1 MGLFE
6 EAEKIPSIDELS
18 SFTETE
24 LLNQEIDGLCWELYN
39 YDSVTVYGESIY
51 TYSKER
57 LEEILN
63 DLKEKINLDKK
74 IEHTTKGQYK
84 LKELW
89 RKAWNSVVFEQ
100 PEMCDF
106 YFYVLMGQLFFP
118 YFKIF
123 RKGDEDDLRIH
134 SVVIGGS
141 GTGKTQANNFLAG
154 IIQEIKKTEYTDP
167 ETGDIKIKNYTVSSP
182 TKFTDASLVGNL
194 DSDLYKEQKRRRI
207 NEDDDRYIAPIQKG
221 LLQLG
226 EIVVFDEAESV
237 LEPGRF
243 GQESQRILRNAM
255 NKYGSKYNL
264 LSNDALGSK
273 GLVRFHCSAS
283 IMLTSY
289 PLKKFDETFKTGGLL
304 QRCVILILPPDPEK
318 QQEVTDMMFD
328 AVPTTEQEGIDYE
341 VEHTKDVDKLIS
353 ALNELLEKIKRE
365 TKIQYWI
372 EETYD
377 RKKDERKKLIHS
389 RKAVKLYKKYSR
401 EIKTIL
407 PMTNLQDQEDF
418 NSIMS
423 RINLIQLKSS
433 AINFLC
439 AKFFDNRKSDK
450 VLSVD
455 VDEAF
460 KTLIKPAALSS
471 AEHIKM
477 GSKETKLDQQRLI
490 QALRKILIKPMKKGE
505 LVDQMIDEIGYG
517 KNRVISILKQ
527 LKEAGYYEEQK
538 DVSDNKT
545 VICTITKKYKMF

>member
-6 EAEKIPSIDELS
+6 EAEKIPSIDELA
-18 SFTETE
+18 SFTDTE

-39 YDSVTVYGESIY
+39 YDSATVYGESIY

-89 RKAWNSVVFEQ
+89 RRAWNSVIYEQ

-118 YFKIF
+118 YYKIF

-154 IIQEIKKTEYTDP
+154 IIQQVKKTEYTDP
-167 ETGDIKIKNYTVSSP
+167 ETGDLKIKYYEVASP
-182 TKFTDASLVGNL
+182 IKYTDASLIGNL
-194 DSDLYKEQKRRRI
+194 DSELFKEQKRRRI
-207 NEDDDRYIAPIQKG
+207 NEEDDRYIAPIQKG
-221 LLQLG
+221 LLQSGDL
-226 EIVVFDEAESV
+226 VVFDEAESV

-264 LSNDALGSK
+264 LSNDSLGSK
-273 GLVRFHCSAS
+273 GLVKFHCAAS
-283 IMLTSY
+283 IILTSY

-318 QQEVTDMMFD
+318 KQEITTRMFND
-328 AVPTTEQEGIDYE
+328 VPTTDEEAEQYE
-341 VEHTKDVDKLIS
+341 IEHSKDVQNLVN
-353 ALNELLEKIKRE
+353 ALNLILDKIKDD
-365 TKIQYWI
+365 TKIKYWI
-372 EETYD
+372 EDLYIKAND
-377 RKKDERKKLIHS
+377 MRKKLIHS
-389 RKAVKLYKKYSR
+389 KKARKLYDKYSN
-401 EIKTIL
+401 EIENIL
-407 PMTNLQDQEDF
+407 PMPNLEDQENF

-423 RINLIQLKSS
+423 RINLIQMKASG
-433 AINFLC
+433 INFLC
-439 AKFFDNRKSDK
+439 AKYFDNRKESK
-450 VLSVD
+450 ILSVD

-477 GSKETKLDQQRLI
+477 GSKETRLDQQKLI
-490 QALRKILIKPMKKGE
+490 QTLRKILIKPMKKGE
-505 LVDQMIDEIGYG
+505 LVDQMMDEIGYG

-527 LKEAGYYEEQK
+527 MKAAGYYEEKK
-538 DVSDNKT
+538 DAIDNKT
-545 VICTITKKYKMF
+545 IICEITKKYKMF